1 MLYDAQW
8 CCKPRMTS
16 RGRPGVPYQGSPIPS
31 HLGRCPGSTYNDNPD
46 RYHPLSMIYI
56 LNATRKSCYS
66 YGTTCNLQGTIRGRH
81 PMDFS
86 YHLIQKVSIPWR
98 TTKSEVRRTREG
110 LRNLFALHD
119 NFHRCRIHDVWFT
132 PQNCPLPGGYDRF
145 YHWSRQKVSISW
157 STTKSEVMRTR
168 EGLRKLFALHDN
180 FHRCENHDVCFT
192 PQKWPISSS
201 YGQFYHCS
209 SQKMSLSWYTTKSE
223 VMRARIGFRKL
234 FSLHDVFRS
243 IWKSI
248 IYYNIRYTSSIHYL
262 YSLEVQFYINLRYL
276 IKSGVEYSWMIPG
289 KTTNIMRYNLDLYFI
304 TYVQYSVN
312 IEMTQYVSIT

>member
-1 MLYDAQW
+1 MVLIAHFGLRGPIRGYRTRDPWCPATMADVWTQHIFIIWIYIITTDLLPITCAMLYDAQW
-8 CCKPRMTS
+8 CCKPIMTS

-86 YHLIQKVSIPWR
+86 YHLIQKVSIPW
-98 TTKSEVRRTREG
+98 
-110 LRNLFALHD
+110 
-119 NFHRCRIHDVWFT
+119 C
-132 PQNCPLPGGYDRF
+132 
-145 YHWSRQKVSISW
+145 
-157 STTKSEVMRTR
+157 TTKSEVMRTR

-180 FHRCENHDVCFT
+180 FYRCENHDVCFT
-192 PQKWPISSS
+192 PQKWPISGS
-201 YGQFYHCS
+201 YGRFYHCS

-223 VMRARIGFRKL
+223 VMRARIGLRKL

-276 IKSGVEYSWMIPG
+276 IKSGVEYLWMIPG
-289 KTTNIMRYNLDLYFI
+289 KTNNIMRYNLDLYFI

-312 IEMTQYVSIT
+312 IEMTRYVSIT

>member
-1 MLYDAQW
+1 
-8 CCKPRMTS
+8 MTS

-66 YGTTCNLQGTIRGRH
+66 YGAACNLQGTIRGRH

-86 YHLIQKVSIPWR
+86 YHFLQKVSITWC
-98 TTKSEVRRTREG
+98 TTKSEVIRTREG
-110 LRNLFALHD
+110 LRNLFAPHD
-119 NFHRCRIHDVWFT
+119 NFHRCGIHDVWFT
-132 PQNCPLPGGYDRF
+132 PQNCPLPGSYGRF
-145 YHWSRQKVSISW
+145 YHWSVQKVSI
-157 STTKSEVMRTR
+157 
-168 EGLRKLFALHDN
+168 
-180 FHRCENHDVCFT
+180 
-192 PQKWPISSS
+192 P
-201 YGQFYHCS
+201 
-209 SQKMSLSWYTTKSE
+209 WYTTKSE
-223 VMRARIGFRKL
+223 VMRARIGLRKL

-248 IYYNIRYTSSIHYL
+248 IYYNIRYISSIHYL

-276 IKSGVEYSWMIPG
+276 IKSGVEYSWMVPG
-289 KTTNIMRYNLDLYFI
+289 KTTNIMRCNLDLYFI

-312 IEMTQYVSIT
+312 TENTHYVYITTDDNDIHLLYMLTGSESVENWMRTI

>member
-1 MLYDAQW
+1 MSISW
-8 CCKPRMTS
+8 C
-16 RGRPGVPYQGSPIPS
+16 
-31 HLGRCPGSTYNDNPD
+31 
-46 RYHPLSMIYI
+46 
-56 LNATRKSCYS
+56 
-66 YGTTCNLQGTIRGRH
+66 
-81 PMDFS
+81 
-86 YHLIQKVSIPWR
+86 
-98 TTKSEVRRTREG
+98 TTKSEVR
-110 LRNLFALHD
+110 
-119 NFHRCRIHDVWFT
+119 
-132 PQNCPLPGGYDRF
+132 
-145 YHWSRQKVSISW
+145 
-157 STTKSEVMRTR
+157 RTR

-201 YGQFYHCS
+201 YGRFYHCS

-223 VMRARIGFRKL
+223 VMRTRIGFRKL

-289 KTTNIMRYNLDLYFI
+289 TTTNILGYNLDLYFI

-312 IEMTQYVSIT
+312 IEMTRYISIT